1 MSVDQPSAP
10 NQPEVL
16 QRHRALDVRPEAQ
29 GATTRVVAIA
39 LTGLLLGPA
48 CSSTLPTPEAGAA
61 AAVQREQQARD
72 SLTRDGLLRA
82 DAPPLEQYPGGA
94 TSLLDEDCDPD
105 DDETDLECRYLAV
118 TDDDGTILGV
128 GAVALAAAK
137 ARKAARKA
145 TTTRKCR
152 TVKVNGRTRTRC

>member
-61 AAVQREQQARD
+61 AAVQREH
-72 SLTRDGLLRA
+72 
-82 DAPPLEQYPGGA
+82 
-94 TSLLDEDCDPD
+94 
-105 DDETDLECRYLAV
+105 
-118 TDDDGTILGV
+118 GV